1 MSKEKIRTLR
11 LLITGARILSC
22 IFIPSF
28 YPLVGFIILLSA
40 TYMSLLPWD
49 FKLMVLSA
57 VYIFTIAM
65 PWLGHKMVQRI
76 YGWTHHEMHLQH
88 NRAIAYIIKIICY
101 LCCLSFCK
109 NMNLPYFM
117 GAIIVVSL
125 LVNCL
130 CVIINTWNHISAH
143 SAGTGAIIGCIFAY
157 STIFHFNP
165 TWWLCASILLSGA
178 VMSSR
183 MLLRGHTLKQV
194 LEGTAVGICC
204 GLIGIILF

>member
-117 GAIIVVSL
+117 GTIIVVSL
-125 LVNCL
+125 IVNCL
-130 CVIINTWNHISAH
+130 CIIINTWNHISAH

-183 MLLRGHTLKQV
+183 MLLRDHTLKQV

>member
-1 MSKEKIRTLR
+1 MSKEKIRILR

-65 PWLGHKMVQRI
+65 PWLGFKMVQRI
-76 YGWTHHEMHLQH
+76 YEWTHHEMHLQH
-88 NRAIAYIIKIICY
+88 NRAIAYFINIICY
-101 LCCLSFCK
+101 LGCLSFCK

-117 GAIIVVSL
+117 GTIIVVSL

-130 CVIINTWNHISAH
+130 CIIINTWNHISAH